1 MELDIIYK
9 DVPITEINPQKSKKG
24 LYFIK
29 DNFFRFWFS
38 YCLPY
43 KSQLEMDNTKF
54 VLTKIQESF
63 TNHISKTYEDICIE
77 YTLKNEELLK
87 CGRWWNKNEEIDM
100 VGVGEDFLI
109 VGECKY
115 TNKKVGIDILNSL
128 KEKSKQIE
136 LKLPIKKFM
145 LFSKSGFTDELI
157 KISLEDRSIKLVENI
172 L

>member
-1 MELDIIYK
+1 
-9 DVPITEINPQKSKKG
+9 
-24 LYFIK
+24 
-29 DNFFRFWFS
+29 
-38 YCLPY
+38 
-43 KSQLEMDNTKF
+43 
-54 VLTKIQESF
+54 
-63 TNHISKTYEDICIE
+63 
-77 YTLKNEELLK
+77 
-87 CGRWWNKNEEIDM
+87 
-100 VGVGEDFLI
+100 GEDFLI

-136 LKLPIKKFM
+136 LKLPIKKFI